1 MDELNKLIEKY
12 GQPFADAALK
22 ATSID
27 LLTHKF
33 CTGLLCAGSLFLISL
48 FHKAY
53 NDEEKK
59 GEKAD
64 EDAQAIISFFL
75 LASYVLAFISFCLFV
90 EPWGWIGMFSPDL
103 YIAHQAMDHF

>member
-1 MDELNKLIEKY
+1 MYEINKLIEKY

-27 LLTHKF
+27 LIAHTV
-33 CTGLLCAGSLFLISL
+33 CMGLLFAGSLFLIWA
-48 FHKAY
+48 FNKVH

-64 EDAQAIISFFL
+64 KDSQGIICI
-75 LASYVLAFISFCLFV
+75 LAMASCVMALASFCLFV
-90 EPWGWIGMFSPDL
+90 SPWNWIGMFHPDL
-103 YIAHQAMDHF
+103 YIAHQAMDRL